1 MCQPC
6 TFLDK
11 NVVGHPSSVC
21 HHCRFRVSRPL
32 QERHRTVDQS
42 LMLKKSVYH
51 DISTIHGHR
60 LDTLHRLSRAAHRVQ
75 SHLVQGGLGD
85 LRQFAFAFPLKSA
98 LDPLSDL
105 GIVVGMCGL
114 SRCRSEVLAAL
125 GGFLVFFRN
134 DIWFEQ
140 GS

>member
-11 NVVGHPSSVC
+11 NIVGHPSSMC
-21 HHCRFRVSRPL
+21 HRCRFRVSRQL
-32 QERHRTVDQS
+32 QERHGTVDQS
-42 LMLKKSVYH
+42 LMLKKSIYH

-60 LDTLHRLSRAAHRVQ
+60 LDALHRLSRAAHRVQ

-85 LRQFAFAFPLKSA
+85 FGQFALAFPLKST
-98 LDPLSDL
+98 LDPLGDF
-105 GIVVGMCGL
+105 GVMVGMCGL
-114 SRCRSEVLAAL
+114 SRCRSEVLTAL
-125 GGFLVFFRN
+125 GSFLVFFRN